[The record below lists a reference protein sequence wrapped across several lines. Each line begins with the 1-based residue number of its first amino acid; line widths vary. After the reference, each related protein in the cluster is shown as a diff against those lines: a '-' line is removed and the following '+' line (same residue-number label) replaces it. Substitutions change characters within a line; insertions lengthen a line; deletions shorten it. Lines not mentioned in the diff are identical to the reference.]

1 MMLIFFM
8 RFNRFSKFL
17 PKLLPLL
24 RWCVVLE
31 CLNFTNNLVTL
42 SGRKT
47 GNSQCYSENYCGYYF
62 SCRNF
67 HCIKH
72 SDIPKITNR
81 AEAAAAELGHVH
93 AEAEEVVVAAADNVP
108 ADDDAQNL

>member
-1 MMLIFFM
+1 M
-8 RFNRFSKFL
+8 
-17 PKLLPLL
+17 
-24 RWCVVLE
+24 
-31 CLNFTNNLVTL
+31 TL

-67 HCIKH
+67 HCIKP

-81 AEAAAAELGHVH
+81 AEEAADNDPAEEADNVPAVVEAVDNVH
-93 AEAEEVVVAAADNVP
+93 AEAEEVVEAAADNVP